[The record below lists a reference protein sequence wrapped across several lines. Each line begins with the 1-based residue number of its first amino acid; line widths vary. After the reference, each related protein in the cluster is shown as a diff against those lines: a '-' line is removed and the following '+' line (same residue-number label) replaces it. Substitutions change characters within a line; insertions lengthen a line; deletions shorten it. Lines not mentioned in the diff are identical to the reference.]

1 METSIPSEFAAFVH
15 DVATRAFD
23 SLEPR
28 IKELETP
35 LRAVVRSWSKLSS
48 AEKDR
53 FVDELI
59 DAVQN
64 RTEPPAEKPKPRK
77 KALASRKAAAKK
89 R

>member
-15 DVATRAFD
+15 DVTTRAFD

-28 IKELETP
+28 VKELETP
-35 LRAVVRSWSKLSS
+35 LRSVVRSWSKLSS

-59 DAVQN
+59 AAVQN
-64 RTEPPAEKPKPRK
+64 GTQPAEEKPKPRPRK
-77 KALASRKAAAKK
+77 KATSAKK
-89 R
+89 K